1 MKKFSKKL
9 KKGFTLVE
17 LVVVI
22 AIIAILSA
30 ASVATYFGVTTSAR
44 KSTSKSN
51 AQQVAQLIYVEALSE
66 LDDSP
71 INFGTAGT
79 DGLALTY
86 EVGSENGKFADDVK
100 FLTSYLH
107 DNGIEIDGNK
117 KILTETEATPTV
129 KTVSSLTY
137 TESGYSYTISF
148 ANRNYTL
155 TAAN

>member
-71 INFGTAGT
+71 INFGT
-79 DGLALTY
+79 DGLVLTY
-86 EVGSENGKFADDVK
+86 TVGEYADDNVFLAAYLAENGITVDEKHE
-100 FLTSYLH
+100 LTSAKSKVENH
-107 DNGIEIDGNK
+107 TDEV
-117 KILTETEATPTV
+117 A
-129 KTVSSLTY
+129 SLTY
-137 TESGYSYTISF
+137 TESGYSYTIAF

>member
-30 ASVATYFGVTTSAR
+30 ASVATYFGVTESAR

-71 INFGTAGT
+71 INFGTAGLVLKYVGESNGGYAN
-79 DGLALTY
+79 DNAFLAAYLA
-86 EVGSENGKFADDVK
+86 ENGITVDEKHE
-100 FLTSYLH
+100 LTSA
-107 DNGIEIDGNK
+107 K
-117 KILTETEATPTV
+117 
-129 KTVSSLTY
+129 S
-137 TESGYSYTISF
+137 
-148 ANRNYTL
+148 
-155 TAAN
+155 

>member
-30 ASVATYFGVTTSAR
+30 ASVATYFGVTESAR

-71 INFGTAGT
+71 INFGTAG
-79 DGLALTY
+79 LVLTY
-86 EVGSENGKFADDVK
+86 TVDEYANDNAFLAAYLAENGITVDEKHE
-100 FLTSYLH
+100 LTSAKSKVENH
-107 DNGIEIDGNK
+107 TDEV
-117 KILTETEATPTV
+117 A
-129 KTVSSLTY
+129 SLTY
-137 TESGYSYTISF
+137 TESGYSYTIAF

>member
-30 ASVATYFGVTTSAR
+30 ASVATYFGVTESAR

-71 INFGTAGT
+71 INFGTAGLVLKYVGESNGEYAN
-79 DGLALTY
+79 DNAFLAAYLA
-86 EVGSENGKFADDVK
+86 ENGITVDEKHE
-100 FLTSYLH
+100 LTSAKSEVEGH
-107 DNGIEIDGNK
+107 TNEV
-117 KILTETEATPTV
+117 A
-129 KTVSSLTY
+129 SLTY
-137 TESGYSYTISF
+137 TESGYSYTIAF

>member
-71 INFGTAGT
+71 INFGTAGLVLEYT
-79 DGLALTY
+79 KSESNGVGGYANDNAFLAAYLA
-86 EVGSENGKFADDVK
+86 ENGITVDEKHE
-100 FLTSYLH
+100 LTSAKSKVENH
-107 DNGIEIDGNK
+107 TDEV
-117 KILTETEATPTV
+117 A
-129 KTVSSLTY
+129 SLTY
-137 TESGYSYTISF
+137 TESGYSYTIAF

>member
-30 ASVATYFGVTTSAR
+30 ASVATYFGVTESAR

-71 INFGTAGT
+71 INFGTAG
-79 DGLALTY
+79 LVLTY

-107 DNGIEIDGNK
+107 DNGIEIDGTK
-117 KILTETEATPTV
+117 KILTETEATPTKKSV
-129 KTVSSLTY
+129 PSLTY

>member
-71 INFGTAGT
+71 INFGK
-79 DGLALTY
+79 DGLVLTY

-107 DNGIEIDGNK
+107 DNGIEIDGTK
-117 KILTETEATPTV
+117 KSLTETEATTV
-129 KTVSSLTY
+129 KKVSSLTY

>member
-71 INFGTAGT
+71 INFGTAGL
-79 DGLALTY
+79 DLKY
-86 EVGSENGKFADDVK
+86 DEGSGEGKFADDVK
-100 FLTSYLH
+100 FLTSYLY
-107 DNGIEIDGNK
+107 DNGIEIDGTK
-117 KILTETEATPTV
+117 KILAETEATSTV
-129 KTVSSLTY
+129 KSVSSLTY

>member
-30 ASVATYFGVTTSAR
+30 ASVATYFGVTESAR

-71 INFGTAGT
+71 INFGTAG
-79 DGLALTY
+79 LVLTY
-86 EVGSENGKFADDVK
+86 TVGEYADDNAFLAAYLAENGITVDEKHG
-100 FLTSYLH
+100 LTSAKSEVVNH
-107 DNGIEIDGNK
+107 TNEV
-117 KILTETEATPTV
+117 A
-129 KTVSSLTY
+129 SLTY
-137 TESGYSYTISF
+137 TESGYSYTIAF

>member
-30 ASVATYFGVTTSAR
+30 ASVATYFGVTESAR

-71 INFGTAGT
+71 INFGTAG
-79 DGLALTY
+79 LVLTY
-86 EVGSENGKFADDVK
+86 EVDSENGKFADDV
-100 FLTSYLH
+100 
-107 DNGIEIDGNK
+107 
-117 KILTETEATPTV
+117 
-129 KTVSSLTY
+129 
-137 TESGYSYTISF
+137 
-148 ANRNYTL
+148 
-155 TAAN
+155 

>member
-71 INFGTAGT
+71 INFGTAGLVLKYT
-79 DGLALTY
+79 GYANDNAFLAAYLA
-86 EVGSENGKFADDVK
+86 ENGITVDEKHE
-100 FLTSYLH
+100 LTSAKSEVEGQT
-107 DNGIEIDGNK
+107 NEV
-117 KILTETEATPTV
+117 A
-129 KTVSSLTY
+129 SLTY

>member
-30 ASVATYFGVTTSAR
+30 ASVATYFGVTESAR

-66 LDDSP
+66 LDDSL
-71 INFGTAGT
+71 INFGTAG
-79 DGLALTY
+79 LVLTY
-86 EVGSENGKFADDVK
+86 TADESNNGGYANDNAFLAAYLAENGITVDEKHE
-100 FLTSYLH
+100 LTSAKSEVEGH
-107 DNGIEIDGNK
+107 TNEV
-117 KILTETEATPTV
+117 A
-129 KTVSSLTY
+129 SLTY
-137 TESGYSYTISF
+137 TESGYSYTIAF

>member
-71 INFGTAGT
+71 INFGTAG
-79 DGLALTY
+79 LVLTY

>member
-71 INFGTAGT
+71 INFGTAGLVLKYT
-79 DGLALTY
+79 VGEYANDNAFLAAYLA
-86 EVGSENGKFADDVK
+86 ENGITVDEKHE
-100 FLTSYLH
+100 LTSA
-107 DNGIEIDGNK
+107 K
-117 KILTETEATPTV
+117 SKV
-129 KTVSSLTY
+129 KDHTNEVASLTY
-137 TESGYSYTISF
+137 TESGYSYTIAF

>member
-71 INFGTAGT
+71 INFGTAGL
-79 DGLALTY
+79 DLRY
-86 EVGSENGKFADDVK
+86 EKGSEAGKFADDVK

-107 DNGIEIDGNK
+107 DNGIEIDGTK
-117 KILTETEATPTV
+117 KILVEIEATPTE
-129 KTVSSLTY
+129 KSVSSLKY
-137 TESGYSYTISF
+137 TESGYSYTIAF

>member
-71 INFGTAGT
+71 INFGTAG
-79 DGLALTY
+79 LVLTY

-107 DNGIEIDGNK
+107 DNGIEIDGTK

>member
-71 INFGTAGT
+71 INFGTAG
-79 DGLALTY
+79 LVLTY
-86 EVGSENGKFADDVK
+86 EEGSGEGKFADDVK

-107 DNGIEIDGNK
+107 DNGIEIDGTK
-117 KILTETEATPTV
+117 KILTETEATTV
-129 KTVSSLTY
+129 KKVSSLTY
-137 TESGYSYTISF
+137 TESGYSYTIVF

>member
-30 ASVATYFGVTTSAR
+30 ASVATYFGVTESAR

-71 INFGTAGT
+71 INFGTAG
-79 DGLALTY
+79 LVLTY
-86 EVGSENGKFADDVK
+86 VGESNGGYANDNAFLAAYLAENGITVDEKHE
-100 FLTSYLH
+100 LTSAKSEVEGH
-107 DNGIEIDGNK
+107 TNEV
-117 KILTETEATPTV
+117 A
-129 KTVSSLTY
+129 SLTY
-137 TESGYSYTISF
+137 TESGYSYTIAF

>member
-71 INFGTAGT
+71 INFGTAGLVLKYT
-79 DGLALTY
+79 ASEYANDNAFLAAYLA
-86 EVGSENGKFADDVK
+86 ENGITVDEKHG
-100 FLTSYLH
+100 LTSEKSKDVNH
-107 DNGIEIDGNK
+107 TNEV
-117 KILTETEATPTV
+117 A
-129 KTVSSLTY
+129 SLKY
-137 TESGYSYTISF
+137 TESGYSYTIAF

>member
-30 ASVATYFGVTTSAR
+30 ASVATYFGVTESAR

-71 INFGTAGT
+71 INFGTAG
-79 DGLALTY
+79 LVLTY
-86 EVGSENGKFADDVK
+86 TADESNNGGYANDNAFLAAYLAENGITVDEKHE
-100 FLTSYLH
+100 LTSAKSEVEGH
-107 DNGIEIDGNK
+107 TNEV
-117 KILTETEATPTV
+117 A
-129 KTVSSLTY
+129 SLTY
-137 TESGYSYTISF
+137 TESGYSYTIAF

>member
-30 ASVATYFGVTTSAR
+30 ASVATFFGVTTSAR

-71 INFGTAGT
+71 INFGTAGLVLKYT
-79 DGLALTY
+79 GYANDNAFLAAYLA
-86 EVGSENGKFADDVK
+86 ENGITVDEKHE
-100 FLTSYLH
+100 LTSAKSEVEGQT
-107 DNGIEIDGNK
+107 NEV
-117 KILTETEATPTV
+117 A
-129 KTVSSLTY
+129 SLTY

>member
-71 INFGTAGT
+71 INFGTAG
-79 DGLALTY
+79 LVLRY
-86 EVGSENGKFADDVK
+86 EEGSGEGKFADDVK

-107 DNGIEIDGNK
+107 DNGIEIDGTK
-117 KILTETEATPTV
+117 KILVETEATPTV
-129 KTVSSLTY
+129 KSVSSLTY
-137 TESGYSYTISF
+137 TEGGYSYTIAF

>member
-71 INFGTAGT
+71 INFGTAGLVLKYT
-79 DGLALTY
+79 VDESNNGGYANDNAFLAAYLA
-86 EVGSENGKFADDVK
+86 ENGITVDEKHE
-100 FLTSYLH
+100 LTSAKSEVEGH
-107 DNGIEIDGNK
+107 TNEV
-117 KILTETEATPTV
+117 A
-129 KTVSSLTY
+129 SLTY
-137 TESGYSYTISF
+137 TESGYSYTIAF

>member
-71 INFGTAGT
+71 INFGTAGLVLKYT
-79 DGLALTY
+79 VSEYTNDNAFLAAYLA
-86 EVGSENGKFADDVK
+86 ENGITVDEKHG
-100 FLTSYLH
+100 LTSAKSEVQGH
-107 DNGIEIDGNK
+107 TNEV
-117 KILTETEATPTV
+117 A
-129 KTVSSLTY
+129 SLTY
-137 TESGYSYTISF
+137 TESGYSYTIAF

-155 TAAN
+155 TASN

>member
-30 ASVATYFGVTTSAR
+30 ASVATYFGVTESAR

-71 INFGTAGT
+71 INFGT
-79 DGLALTY
+79 DGLDLTY
-86 EVGSENGKFADDVK
+86 EKGSGEGKFADDVK

-107 DNGIEIDGNK
+107 DNGIEIDGTK
-117 KILTETEATPTV
+117 KSLTETEATTE
-129 KTVSSLTY
+129 KKVSSLTY

>member
-30 ASVATYFGVTTSAR
+30 ASVATYFGVTESAR

-71 INFGTAGT
+71 INFGTAG
-79 DGLALTY
+79 LVLTY
-86 EVGSENGKFADDVK
+86 EVGSENGNFADDVK

-107 DNGIEIDGNK
+107 DNGIEIDGTK

>member
-71 INFGTAGT
+71 INFGT
-79 DGLALTY
+79 DGLVLTY
-86 EVGSENGKFADDVK
+86 TVGEYADDNAFLAAYLAENGITVDEKHE
-100 FLTSYLH
+100 LTSAKSKVENH
-107 DNGIEIDGNK
+107 TDEV
-117 KILTETEATPTV
+117 A
-129 KTVSSLTY
+129 SLTY
-137 TESGYSYTISF
+137 TESGYSYTIAF

>member
-71 INFGTAGT
+71 INFGTAG
-79 DGLALTY
+79 LVLTY
-86 EVGSENGKFADDVK
+86 TVGESNGGYANDNAFLAAYLAENGITVDEKHE
-100 FLTSYLH
+100 LTSAKSEVEGH
-107 DNGIEIDGNK
+107 TNEV
-117 KILTETEATPTV
+117 A
-129 KTVSSLTY
+129 SLTY

>member
-71 INFGTAGT
+71 INFGT
-79 DGLALTY
+79 DGLVLKYTVSEYANDNAFLAAY
-86 EVGSENGKFADDVK
+86 LAENGITVDEKHG
-100 FLTSYLH
+100 LTSAKSEVQGH
-107 DNGIEIDGNK
+107 TNEV
-117 KILTETEATPTV
+117 A
-129 KTVSSLTY
+129 SLTY
-137 TESGYSYTISF
+137 TESGYSYKISF

>member
-71 INFGTAGT
+71 INFGTAG
-79 DGLALTY
+79 LVLTY
-86 EVGSENGKFADDVK
+86 TVGEYADDNAFLAAYLAENGITVDEKHE
-100 FLTSYLH
+100 LTSAKSKVENH
-107 DNGIEIDGNK
+107 TDEV
-117 KILTETEATPTV
+117 A
-129 KTVSSLTY
+129 SLTY
-137 TESGYSYTISF
+137 TESGYSYTIAF

>member
-30 ASVATYFGVTTSAR
+30 ASVATYFGVTESAR

-71 INFGTAGT
+71 INFGK
-79 DGLALTY
+79 DGLVLTY

-107 DNGIEIDGNK
+107 DNGIEIDGTK
-117 KILTETEATPTV
+117 KSLTETEATTV
-129 KTVSSLTY
+129 KKVSSLTY

>member
-71 INFGTAGT
+71 INFGTAG
-79 DGLALTY
+79 LVLTY
-86 EVGSENGKFADDVK
+86 EVCSENGKFADDVK

>member
-30 ASVATYFGVTTSAR
+30 ASVATYFGVTESAR

-71 INFGTAGT
+71 INFGTAGLVLKYVGESNGGYAN
-79 DGLALTY
+79 DNAFLVAYLA
-86 EVGSENGKFADDVK
+86 ENGITVDEKHE
-100 FLTSYLH
+100 LTSAKSEVEGH
-107 DNGIEIDGNK
+107 TNEV
-117 KILTETEATPTV
+117 A
-129 KTVSSLTY
+129 SLTY
-137 TESGYSYTISF
+137 TESGYSYTIAF

>member
-30 ASVATYFGVTTSAR
+30 ASVATYFGVTESAR

-71 INFGTAGT
+71 INFGTAG
-79 DGLALTY
+79 LVLKY
-86 EVGSENGKFADDVK
+86 EKGSEDGKFADDVK

-107 DNGIEIDGNK
+107 DNGIEIDGTK
-117 KILTETEATPTV
+117 KSLVETEATPTV
-129 KTVSSLTY
+129 KSVSSLTY
-137 TESGYSYTISF
+137 TESGYSYTIAF

>member
-30 ASVATYFGVTTSAR
+30 ASVATYFGVTESAR

-71 INFGTAGT
+71 INFGTAG
-79 DGLALTY
+79 LVLTY
-86 EVGSENGKFADDVK
+86 TVGEYANDNAFLAAYLAENGITVDEKHE
-100 FLTSYLH
+100 LTSAKSKVENH
-107 DNGIEIDGNK
+107 TDEV
-117 KILTETEATPTV
+117 A
-129 KTVSSLTY
+129 SLTY
-137 TESGYSYTISF
+137 TESGYSYTIAF

>member
-30 ASVATYFGVTTSAR
+30 ASVATYFGVTESAR

-71 INFGTAGT
+71 INFGT
-79 DGLALTY
+79 DGLDLTY
-86 EVGSENGKFADDVK
+86 EEGSEDGKFADDVK

-107 DNGIEIDGNK
+107 DNGIEIDGTK
-117 KILTETEATPTV
+117 KILTETEATSTV
-129 KTVSSLTY
+129 KKVSSLTY
-137 TESGYSYTISF
+137 TESGYSYTIAF

>member
-30 ASVATYFGVTTSAR
+30 ASVATYFGVTESAR

-71 INFGTAGT
+71 INFGTAG
-79 DGLALTY
+79 LVLTY
-86 EVGSENGKFADDVK
+86 TAGEYANDNAFLAAYLAENGITVDEKHE
-100 FLTSYLH
+100 LTSAKSKVENH
-107 DNGIEIDGNK
+107 TDEV
-117 KILTETEATPTV
+117 A
-129 KTVSSLTY
+129 SLTY
-137 TESGYSYTISF
+137 TESGYSYTIAF

>member
-30 ASVATYFGVTTSAR
+30 ASVATYFGVTESAR

-71 INFGTAGT
+71 INFGTAGLVLKYT
-79 DGLALTY
+79 ESESNGGYANDNAFLAAYLA
-86 EVGSENGKFADDVK
+86 ENGITVVDEKHE
-100 FLTSYLH
+100 LTSAKSKVENH
-107 DNGIEIDGNK
+107 TDEV
-117 KILTETEATPTV
+117 A
-129 KTVSSLTY
+129 SLTY
-137 TESGYSYTISF
+137 TESGYSYTIAF